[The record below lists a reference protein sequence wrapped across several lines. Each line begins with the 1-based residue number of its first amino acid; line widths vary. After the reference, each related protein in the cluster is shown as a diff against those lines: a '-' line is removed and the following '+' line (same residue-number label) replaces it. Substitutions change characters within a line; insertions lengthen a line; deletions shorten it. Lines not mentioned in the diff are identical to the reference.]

1 VGEPWKDLVSIPSSD
16 AMGRGVIVSMAAGY
30 EVTVWLESIRV
41 SMYTVD
47 DGHMGMEGQRGSQP
61 AGRWNGGVLHCPRVR
76 CLGRI
81 DCHDSKKRRRM
92 QAKLTG

>member
-41 SMYTVD
+41 SIQWTT
-47 DGHMGMEGQRGSQP
+47 GTWGWRGRGEASRRGGGMEGSFIARGCG
-61 AGRWNGGVLHCPRVR
+61 AWAALIVTTLRNGAECRL
-76 CLGRI
+76 
-81 DCHDSKKRRRM
+81 S
-92 QAKLTG
+92 